1 MLNKLAFRN
10 VKRSAKDYMV
20 YFLTMAVITAV
31 MFSFN
36 TLIFSEDAKELFEMA
51 MIMEVML
58 GLATFF
64 IVLIVAW
71 LIHYM
76 VRFMLEKRS
85 QEFGIYLLIGMKKTE
100 ISKLYMRENLLLG
113 LAAFVVGMGLGVGRL
128 LRGLLFA
135 GIVPMSAEVP
145 QDEHSRPDEQPEAE

>member
-51 MIMEVML
+51 MI
-58 GLATFF
+58 
-64 IVLIVAW
+64 ID
-71 LIHYM
+71 
-76 VRFMLEKRS
+76 RKS
-85 QEFGIYLLIGMKKTE
+85 
-100 ISKLYMRENLLLG
+100 
-113 LAAFVVGMGLGVGRL
+113 VV
-128 LRGLLFA
+128 
-135 GIVPMSAEVP
+135 
-145 QDEHSRPDEQPEAE
+145 

>member
-1 MLNKLAFRN
+1 
-10 VKRSAKDYMV
+10 
-20 YFLTMAVITAV
+20 MAVITAV

-113 LAAFVVGMGLGVGRL
+113 LAAFVVGMGLGV
-128 LRGLLFA
+128 LFQQILMA
-135 GIVPMSAEVP
+135 IFYSMIQMDFHIHLELNKGF
-145 QDEHSRPDEQPEAE
+145 

>member
-113 LAAFVVGMGLGVGRL
+113 LAALSSGWVWASCSSKF
-128 LRGLLFA
+128 
-135 GIVPMSAEVP
+135 
-145 QDEHSRPDEQPEAE
+145 